1 MTWTI
6 PSLSLSALV
15 RLAVE
20 RSAPPTVERG
30 AEGRGAM
37 TWRASYFDLVS
48 GLFVPQLV
56 TWDPESGEFTSV
68 EGLKGFETWAE
79 EAGRFL
85 WQLEGL
91 ESGGA

>member
-6 PSLSLSALV
+6 PSLSRSALV

-37 TWRASYFDLVS
+37 TWRSPHFDLCS

-56 TWDPESGEFTSV
+56 TWDPETAEFTSV
-68 EGLKGFETWAE
+68 EGSKDFATWHEAV

-85 WQLEGL
+85 RHLEDP
-91 ESGGA
+91 E